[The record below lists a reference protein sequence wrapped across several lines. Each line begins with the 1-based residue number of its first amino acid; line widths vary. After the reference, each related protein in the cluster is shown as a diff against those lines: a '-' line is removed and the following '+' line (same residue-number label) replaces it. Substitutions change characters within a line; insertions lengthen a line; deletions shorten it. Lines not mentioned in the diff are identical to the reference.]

1 MNATA
6 ENPVADNSGAKNP
19 LVNNPMIDSYF
30 AALETQLS
38 DLPQPDRED
47 VVREL
52 RAHVLDRLEP
62 VAAVSDDDCRAV
74 LKALGK
80 PDEIARQYRL
90 ELILNRAARSRSPWV
105 LFRTTMRWAVTGVQG
120 FSVFMVAFIGY
131 ATAASFYITAVLK
144 PFFPH
149 NIGMYAGPDG
159 FNIAYQDHPAGHD
172 IAGPYFIPIAIVA
185 GFLITFVTTISLKV
199 LIRRFGKIKQRIAA
213 RA

>member
-6 ENPVADNSGAKNP
+6 QTPDTGAKP
-19 LVNNPMIDSYF
+19 LVKNPMIESYF

-38 DLPQPDRED
+38 DLPQTDRHD

-74 LKALGK
+74 LKALGT

-90 ELILNRAARSRSPWV
+90 ELILNRASRSRSPWV

-120 FSVFMVAFIGY
+120 FSVFMVAFTGY
-131 ATAASFYITAVLK
+131 ATAASFYITAMLK

-149 NIGMYAGPDG
+149 NIGIYTGMDG
-159 FNIAYQDHPAGHD
+159 LNVGYTDHPVGHD
-172 IAGPYFIPIAIVA
+172 IAGPYFIPLAVVL
-185 GFLITFVTTISLKV
+185 GFLITFATTMALRV
-199 LIRRFGKIKQRIAA
+199 LIQKFGKIKQRIAA

>member
-1 MNATA
+1 MNAIA
-6 ENPVADNSGAKNP
+6 ENPIAENP
-19 LVNNPMIDSYF
+19 LVNNPMIESYF

-38 DLPQPDRED
+38 DLPRANRDD

-62 VAAVSDDDCRAV
+62 RAAVSDDDCRTV
-74 LKALGK
+74 LRALGA

-90 ELILNRAARSRSPWV
+90 ELLLNRAARSRSPWV

-131 ATAASFYITAVLK
+131 ATAASFYVTAALK
-144 PFFPH
+144 PFFPN

-172 IAGPYFIPIAIVA
+172 IAGPYFIPIAIIA
-185 GFLITFVTTISLKV
+185 GFLITLVTTISLKA

-213 RA
+213 RT